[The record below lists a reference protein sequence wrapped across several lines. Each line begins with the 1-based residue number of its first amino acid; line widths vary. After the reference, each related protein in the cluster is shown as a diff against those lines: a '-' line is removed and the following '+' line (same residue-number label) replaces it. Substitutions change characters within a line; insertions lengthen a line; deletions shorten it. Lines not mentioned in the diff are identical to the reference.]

1 MKRNMKIKN
10 LPDNA
15 LEISGLSK
23 EYKGVGGAKNL
34 LALDSIDLKIP
45 RGSMFGLLGP
55 NGAGKSTF
63 INILAGLTVKT
74 SGKAV
79 VWGFDLDK
87 NPRSVR
93 ASLGVVPQEIY
104 VDPFFSP
111 KETLHQQAG
120 MYGVLPKDRN
130 VDFLLKTLDLED
142 KADSYTRTLSG
153 GMKRRLLVAKSM
165 VHRPP
170 ILILDEPTAGVDIEL
185 RQQLWTYIRKLNEYG
200 TTIILTT
207 HYLEEAEELCDT
219 IAIVDNGKIVRC
231 APTQEILNDAD
242 SKSLI
247 VKPID
252 ELKDLNP
259 ALKELGAIIDK
270 DDNIIISY
278 NPKNETSR
286 DILRKVEDSGLSV
299 KDFSVSGASLETVF
313 LSITSKK

>member
-1 MKRNMKIKN
+1 MKNNN
-10 LPDNA
+10 LPENA
-15 LEISGLSK
+15 IEISGLSK
-23 EYKGVGGAKNL
+23 EYKTSGGSENL
-34 LALDSIDLKIP
+34 LALNAIDLKIP

-63 INILAGLTVKT
+63 INILAGLTLKT

-130 VDFLLKTLDLED
+130 VDFLLKTLNLED

-185 RQQLWTYIRKLNEYG
+185 RQQLWAYIRKLNEFG

-219 IAIVDNGKIVRC
+219 IAIVDHGEIVRC
-231 APTQEILNDAD
+231 APTKEILNDAD
-242 SKSLI
+242 SKSITIKLSKNI
-247 VKPID
+247 
-252 ELKDLNP
+252 KDMNP
-259 ALKELGAIIDK
+259 ALKDMGALLDK
-270 DDNIIISY
+270 DNNILIGY

-286 DILRKVEDSGLSV
+286 DILRKVEDSGLEV
-299 KDFSVSGASLETVF
+299 RDFSVSGASLETVF
-313 LSITSKK
+313 LSITSKN

>member
-1 MKRNMKIKN
+1 MKNKN

-15 LEISGLSK
+15 IEIKELSK
-23 EYKGVGGAKNL
+23 KYKGIGGAKDL

-63 INILAGLTVKT
+63 INILAGLTLKT
-74 SGKAV
+74 NGKAI

-111 KETLHQQAG
+111 RETLHQQAG

-185 RQQLWTYIRKLNEYG
+185 RQQLWTYIRKLNEHG

-219 IAIVDNGKIVRC
+219 IAIVDNGQIVRC
-231 APTQEILNDAD
+231 ASTKEILNDAD
-242 SKSLI
+242 SKTIIIKTSDSSI
-247 VKPID
+247 
-252 ELKDLNP
+252 DLNSS
-259 ALKELGAIIDK
+259 LKEMGAVIDK
-270 DDNIIISY
+270 DQNILIGY

-286 DILRKVEDSGLSV
+286 DILRKVEDSGILV
-299 KDFSVSGASLETVF
+299 NDFSVSGASLETVF
-313 LSITSKK
+313 LSITSKN

>member
-1 MKRNMKIKN
+1 MKNNN

-15 LEISGLSK
+15 IEITDLTKIYKNNNEEDLIALNSVNLE
-23 EYKGVGGAKNL
+23 
-34 LALDSIDLKIP
+34 IP

-63 INILAGLTVKT
+63 INILAGLTLKT
-74 SGKAV
+74 SGQAI

-142 KADSYTRTLSG
+142 KSNAYTRTLSG

-170 ILILDEPTAGVDIEL
+170 ILILDEPTAGVDISL
-185 RQQLWTYIRKLNEYG
+185 RRDMWRVVQNLQASG
-200 TTIILTT
+200 VTIILTT
-207 HYLEEAEELCDT
+207 HYIEEAEAIADRVSVINHGEIVITENKQNLMQKMGQKLLTIELQDKISAIPESLNNYNLT
-219 IAIVDNGKIVRC
+219 ITENGQSLCFAYNSQAESTGITTLLQDVKQAGLKLRD
-231 APTQEILNDAD
+231 L
-242 SKSLI
+242 KSAQTSLENI
-247 VKPID
+247 F
-252 ELKDLNP
+252 EQL
-259 ALKELGAIIDK
+259 LKESA
-270 DDNIIISY
+270 
-278 NPKNETSR
+278 
-286 DILRKVEDSGLSV
+286 
-299 KDFSVSGASLETVF
+299 
-313 LSITSKK
+313 

>member
-1 MKRNMKIKN
+1 MKNSN

-15 LEISGLSK
+15 IEINDLTKIYKNNKK
-23 EYKGVGGAKNL
+23 EDLV
-34 LALDSIDLKIP
+34 ALNSINLKIP

-63 INILAGLTVKT
+63 INILAGLSIKT
-74 SGKAV
+74 SGKAII
-79 VWGFDLDK
+79 WGFDLDK

-142 KADSYTRTLSG
+142 KADAYTRTLSG

-185 RQQLWTYIRKLNEYG
+185 RQQLWAYIKKLNDHG

-219 IAIVDNGKIVRC
+219 IAIVNHGEIIKC
-231 APTQEILNDAD
+231 APTKEILSDAE
-242 SKSLI
+242 SKNITLT
-247 VKPID
+247 
-252 ELKDLNP
+252 LAKDF
-259 ALKELGAIIDK
+259 KEKSAIDK
-270 DDNIIISY
+270 IGGTINEEGNISISY
-278 NPKNETSR
+278 NPKQETSR
-286 DILRKVEDSGLSV
+286 DILKKAEEAGLIV

-313 LSITSKK
+313 LSMTSKK

>member
-1 MKRNMKIKN
+1 MKNKN

-15 LEISGLSK
+15 LEISRLSK

-34 LALDSIDLKIP
+34 LALNSIDLKIP

>member
-1 MKRNMKIKN
+1 
-10 LPDNA
+10 
-15 LEISGLSK
+15 
-23 EYKGVGGAKNL
+23 
-34 LALDSIDLKIP
+34 
-45 RGSMFGLLGP
+45 MFGLLGP

-247 VKPID
+247 VKPMD
-252 ELKDLNP
+252 GLKDLNP
-259 ALKELGAIIDK
+259 ALKEMGAIIDK
-270 DDNIIISY
+270 DDNIIIGY

-286 DILRKVEDSGLSV
+286 DILRKVEESGLSV
-299 KDFSVSGASLETVF
+299 RDFSVSGASLETVF

>member
-1 MKRNMKIKN
+1 MKNKN

-15 LEISGLSK
+15 IEIKGLSK
-23 EYKGVGGAKNL
+23 KYNGIGGAKDL
-34 LALDSIDLKIP
+34 LALDSIDLEIP

-63 INILAGLTVKT
+63 INILAGLTLKT
-74 SGKAV
+74 NGKAI

-111 KETLHQQAG
+111 RETLHQQAG

-185 RQQLWTYIRKLNEYG
+185 RQQLWTYIRKLNEHW

-219 IAIVDNGKIVRC
+219 IAIVDNGQIVRC
-231 APTQEILNDAD
+231 APTKEILNDAD
-242 SKSLI
+242 SKTIIIKTS
-247 VKPID
+247 D
-252 ELKDLNP
+252 SSKDLNSS
-259 ALKELGAIIDK
+259 LKEMGAVIDK
-270 DDNIIISY
+270 DQNILIGY

-286 DILRKVEDSGLSV
+286 DILRKVEDSGILV
-299 KDFSVSGASLETVF
+299 NDFSVSGASLETVF
-313 LSITSKK
+313 LSITSKN

>member
-1 MKRNMKIKN
+1 MKNNN

-15 LEISGLSK
+15 IEINDLTKIFKNNKK
-23 EYKGVGGAKNL
+23 EDLV
-34 LALDSIDLKIP
+34 ALNSINLKIP

-63 INILAGLTVKT
+63 INILAGLSLKT
-74 SGKAV
+74 SGKAI

-142 KADSYTRTLSG
+142 KADAYTRTLSG

-185 RQQLWTYIRKLNEYG
+185 RQQLWAYIKKLNDHG

-219 IAIVDNGKIVRC
+219 IAIVNHGEIIKC
-231 APTQEILNDAD
+231 APTKEILSDAE
-242 SKSLI
+242 SKNITLT
-247 VKPID
+247 
-252 ELKDLNP
+252 LAKDF
-259 ALKELGAIIDK
+259 KEKSAIDK
-270 DDNIIISY
+270 IGGTINEEGNISISY
-278 NPKNETSR
+278 NPKQETTR
-286 DILRKVEDSGLSV
+286 DIIKKAEEAGLIV

-313 LSITSKK
+313 LSMTSKK

>member
-1 MKRNMKIKN
+1 
-10 LPDNA
+10 
-15 LEISGLSK
+15 
-23 EYKGVGGAKNL
+23 
-34 LALDSIDLKIP
+34 
-45 RGSMFGLLGP
+45 MFGLLGP

-63 INILAGLTVKT
+63 INILAGLSLKT
-74 SGKAV
+74 SGKAI

-142 KADSYTRTLSG
+142 KADAYTRTLSG

-185 RQQLWTYIRKLNEYG
+185 RQQLWAYIKKLNDHG

-219 IAIVDNGKIVRC
+219 IAIVNHGEIIRC
-231 APTQEILNDAD
+231 APTKEILSDAD
-242 SKSLI
+242 SKNITLTLAKDFTEKSAI
-247 VKPID
+247 DKIGGIID
-252 ELKDLNP
+252 E
-259 ALKELGAIIDK
+259 EG
-270 DDNIIISY
+270 NISISY
-278 NPKNETSR
+278 NPKQETSR
-286 DILRKVEDSGLSV
+286 DILKKAEEVGLIV

-313 LSITSKK
+313 LSMTSKK

>member
-1 MKRNMKIKN
+1 MKNKN

-15 LEISGLSK
+15 IEIKELSK
-23 EYKGVGGAKNL
+23 KYKGIGGAKDL

-63 INILAGLTVKT
+63 INILAGLTLKT
-74 SGKAV
+74 DGKAI

-111 KETLHQQAG
+111 RETLHQQAG

-185 RQQLWTYIRKLNEYG
+185 RQQLWTYIRKLNEHG

-219 IAIVDNGKIVRC
+219 IAIVDNGQIVRC
-231 APTQEILNDAD
+231 APTKEILNDAD
-242 SKSLI
+242 SKTIIIKTS
-247 VKPID
+247 D
-252 ELKDLNP
+252 SSKDLNSS
-259 ALKELGAIIDK
+259 LKEMGAVIDK
-270 DDNIIISY
+270 DQNILIGY

-286 DILRKVEDSGLSV
+286 DILRKVEDSGILV
-299 KDFSVSGASLETVF
+299 NDFSVSGASLETVF
-313 LSITSKK
+313 LSITSKN

>member
-1 MKRNMKIKN
+1 MKNKN

-15 LEISGLSK
+15 IEIKGLSK
-23 EYKGVGGAKNL
+23 KYNGIGGAKDL
-34 LALDSIDLKIP
+34 LALDSIDLEIP

-63 INILAGLTVKT
+63 INILAGLTLKT
-74 SGKAV
+74 NGKAI

-111 KETLHQQAG
+111 RETLHQQAG
-120 MYGVLPKDRN
+120 MYGVQPKDRN

-185 RQQLWTYIRKLNEYG
+185 RQQLWTYIRKLNEHG

-219 IAIVDNGKIVRC
+219 IAIVDNGQIVRC
-231 APTQEILNDAD
+231 APTKEILNDAD
-242 SKSLI
+242 SKTIIIKTS
-247 VKPID
+247 D
-252 ELKDLNP
+252 SSKDLNSS
-259 ALKELGAIIDK
+259 LKEMGAVIDK
-270 DDNIIISY
+270 DQNILIGY

-286 DILRKVEDSGLSV
+286 DILRKVEDSGILV
-299 KDFSVSGASLETVF
+299 NDFSVSGASLETVF
-313 LSITSKK
+313 LSITSKN

>member
-1 MKRNMKIKN
+1 MKNNN
-10 LPDNA
+10 LPENA
-15 LEISGLSK
+15 IEINDLTKIYKNNKK
-23 EYKGVGGAKNL
+23 EDLV
-34 LALDSIDLKIP
+34 ALNSINLKIP
-45 RGSMFGLLGP
+45 RGSIFGLLGP

-63 INILAGLTVKT
+63 INILAGLSLKT
-74 SGKAV
+74 SGKAI

-142 KADSYTRTLSG
+142 KADAYTRTLSG

-185 RQQLWTYIRKLNEYG
+185 RQQLWTYIKKLNDHG

-219 IAIVDNGKIVRC
+219 IAIVNHGEIIRC
-231 APTQEILNDAD
+231 APTKEILSDAD
-242 SKSLI
+242 SKNITLTLARDCKDKSI
-247 VKPID
+247 IHKIGGVID
-252 ELKDLNP
+252 E
-259 ALKELGAIIDK
+259 EG
-270 DDNIIISY
+270 NISISY
-278 NPKNETSR
+278 NPKQETSR
-286 DILRKVEDSGLSV
+286 EILEKAEEAGLIID
-299 KDFSVSGASLETVF
+299 DFFVSGASLETVF
-313 LSITSKK
+313 LSMTSKK

>member
-1 MKRNMKIKN
+1 MKNKI

-15 LEISGLSK
+15 IEIKGLSK
-23 EYKGVGGAKNL
+23 KYKGIGGAKDL
-34 LALDSIDLKIP
+34 LALDSIDLEIP

-63 INILAGLTVKT
+63 INILAGLTLKT
-74 SGKAV
+74 NGKAI

-111 KETLHQQAG
+111 RETLHQQAG

-219 IAIVDNGKIVRC
+219 IAIVDNGQIVRC
-231 APTQEILNDAD
+231 ASTKEILNDAD
-242 SKSLI
+242 SKTIIIKTSDSSI
-247 VKPID
+247 
-252 ELKDLNP
+252 DLNSS
-259 ALKELGAIIDK
+259 LKEMGAVIDK
-270 DDNIIISY
+270 DQNILIGY

-286 DILRKVEDSGLSV
+286 DILRKVEDSGILV
-299 KDFSVSGASLETVF
+299 TDFSVSGASLETVF
-313 LSITSKK
+313 LSITSKN

>member
-1 MKRNMKIKN
+1 MKNKN

-15 LEISGLSK
+15 IEISGLSK

>member
-1 MKRNMKIKN
+1 
-10 LPDNA
+10 
-15 LEISGLSK
+15 
-23 EYKGVGGAKNL
+23 
-34 LALDSIDLKIP
+34 P

-63 INILAGLTVKT
+63 INILAGLTLKT
-74 SGKAV
+74 SGKAI

-111 KETLHQQAG
+111 RETLNQQAG
-120 MYGVLPKDRN
+120 MYGVMPKDRN
-130 VDFLLKTLDLED
+130 VDFLLETLDLED

-185 RQQLWTYIRKLNEYG
+185 RQQLWAYIRKLNEYG

-219 IAIVDNGKIVRC
+219 IAIVDNGQIVRC
-231 APTQEILNDAD
+231 APTKEILNDAD

-247 VKPID
+247 IKPSENI
-252 ELKDLNP
+252 ENLSSSLKDM
-259 ALKELGAIIDK
+259 GAIIDK
-270 DDNIIISY
+270 DKNILIGY

-286 DILRKVEDSGLSV
+286 DILRKVEESGLNV

>member
-1 MKRNMKIKN
+1 MKNKN

-15 LEISGLSK
+15 IEIKELSK
-23 EYKGVGGAKNL
+23 KYNGIGGAKDL
-34 LALDSIDLKIP
+34 LALDSIDLRIP

-63 INILAGLTVKT
+63 INILAGLTLKT
-74 SGKAV
+74 NGKAI

-111 KETLHQQAG
+111 RETLHQQAG

-185 RQQLWTYIRKLNEYG
+185 RQQLWTYIRKLNEHG

-219 IAIVDNGKIVRC
+219 IAIVDNGQIVRC
-231 APTQEILNDAD
+231 APTKEILNDAD
-242 SKSLI
+242 SKTIIIKTS
-247 VKPID
+247 D
-252 ELKDLNP
+252 SSRDLNSS
-259 ALKELGAIIDK
+259 LKEMGAVIDK
-270 DDNIIISY
+270 DQNILIGY

-286 DILRKVEDSGLSV
+286 DILRKVEDSGILV
-299 KDFSVSGASLETVF
+299 NDFSVSGASLETVF
-313 LSITSKK
+313 LSITSKN

>member
-1 MKRNMKIKN
+1 MKNNN

-15 LEISGLSK
+15 IEINDLTKIYKNNNEEDLIALNSVNLE
-23 EYKGVGGAKNL
+23 
-34 LALDSIDLKIP
+34 IP

-63 INILAGLTVKT
+63 INILAGLTLKT
-74 SGKAV
+74 SGRAI

-142 KADSYTRTLSG
+142 KSNAYTRTLSG

-170 ILILDEPTAGVDIEL
+170 I
-185 RQQLWTYIRKLNEYG
+185 
-200 TTIILTT
+200 
-207 HYLEEAEELCDT
+207 
-219 IAIVDNGKIVRC
+219 
-231 APTQEILNDAD
+231 
-242 SKSLI
+242 
-247 VKPID
+247 
-252 ELKDLNP
+252 
-259 ALKELGAIIDK
+259 
-270 DDNIIISY
+270 
-278 NPKNETSR
+278 
-286 DILRKVEDSGLSV
+286 
-299 KDFSVSGASLETVF
+299 
-313 LSITSKK
+313 

>member
-1 MKRNMKIKN
+1 MKNKI

-15 LEISGLSK
+15 IEIKGLSK
-23 EYKGVGGAKNL
+23 KYKGIGEAKDL
-34 LALDSIDLKIP
+34 LALDSIDLEIP

-63 INILAGLTVKT
+63 INILAGLTLKT
-74 SGKAV
+74 NGKAI

-93 ASLGVVPQEIY
+93 GSLGVVPQEIY

-111 KETLHQQAG
+111 RETLHQQAG

-185 RQQLWTYIRKLNEYG
+185 RQQLWTYIRKLNEHG

-219 IAIVDNGKIVRC
+219 IAIVDNGQIVRC
-231 APTQEILNDAD
+231 APTKEILNDAD
-242 SKSLI
+242 SKTIIIKTS
-247 VKPID
+247 D
-252 ELKDLNP
+252 SSKDLNSS
-259 ALKELGAIIDK
+259 LKEMGAVIDK
-270 DDNIIISY
+270 DQNILIGY

-286 DILRKVEDSGLSV
+286 DILRKVEDSGTLV
-299 KDFSVSGASLETVF
+299 TDFSVSGASLETVF
-313 LSITSKK
+313 LSITSKN

>member
-1 MKRNMKIKN
+1 MKNNN

-15 LEISGLSK
+15 IEINDLTKIFKNNKK
-23 EYKGVGGAKNL
+23 EDLV
-34 LALDSIDLKIP
+34 ALKSINLKIP

-63 INILAGLTVKT
+63 INILAGLSLKT
-74 SGKAV
+74 SGKAI

-142 KADSYTRTLSG
+142 KADAYTRTLSG

-185 RQQLWTYIRKLNEYG
+185 RQQLWAYIKKLNDHG

-219 IAIVDNGKIVRC
+219 IAIVNHGEIIKC
-231 APTQEILNDAD
+231 APTKEILSDAE
-242 SKSLI
+242 SKNITLT
-247 VKPID
+247 
-252 ELKDLNP
+252 LAKDF
-259 ALKELGAIIDK
+259 KEKSAIDK
-270 DDNIIISY
+270 IGGTINEEGNISISY
-278 NPKNETSR
+278 NPKQETSR
-286 DILRKVEDSGLSV
+286 DILKKAEEAGLIV

-313 LSITSKK
+313 LSMTSKK

>member
-1 MKRNMKIKN
+1 MKNKN

-15 LEISGLSK
+15 IEIKGLSK
-23 EYKGVGGAKNL
+23 KYNGIGGAKDL
-34 LALDSIDLKIP
+34 LALDSIDLEIP

-63 INILAGLTVKT
+63 INILAGLTLKT
-74 SGKAV
+74 NGKAI

-111 KETLHQQAG
+111 RETLHQQAG

-185 RQQLWTYIRKLNEYG
+185 RQQLWTYIRKLNEHG

-219 IAIVDNGKIVRC
+219 IAIVDNGQIVRC
-231 APTQEILNDAD
+231 APTKEILNDAD
-242 SKSLI
+242 SKTIIIKTS
-247 VKPID
+247 D
-252 ELKDLNP
+252 SSRDLNSS
-259 ALKELGAIIDK
+259 LKEMGAVIDK
-270 DDNIIISY
+270 DQNILIGY

-286 DILRKVEDSGLSV
+286 DILRKVEDSGILV
-299 KDFSVSGASLETVF
+299 NDFSVSGASLETVF
-313 LSITSKK
+313 LSITSKN

>member
-1 MKRNMKIKN
+1 MKIKN

-34 LALDSIDLKIP
+34 LALNSIDLKIP

>member
-1 MKRNMKIKN
+1 MKNKN

-185 RQQLWTYIRKLNEYG
+185 RQQLWAYIRKLNEHG

-219 IAIVDNGKIVRC
+219 IAIVDNGQIVRC
-231 APTQEILNDAD
+231 APTKEILNDAD
-242 SKSLI
+242 SKTIIIKTSDLS
-247 VKPID
+247 
-252 ELKDLNP
+252 KDLNSS
-259 ALKELGAIIDK
+259 LKEMGAVIDK
-270 DDNIIISY
+270 DQNILIGY

-286 DILRKVEDSGLSV
+286 DILRKVEDSGILV
-299 KDFSVSGASLETVF
+299 TDFSVSGASLETVF
-313 LSITSKK
+313 LSITSKN

>member
-1 MKRNMKIKN
+1 MKNNN
-10 LPDNA
+10 LPENA
-15 LEISGLSK
+15 IEISGLSK
-23 EYKGVGGAKNL
+23 EYKTSGGSENL
-34 LALDSIDLKIP
+34 LALNAIDLKIP

-63 INILAGLTVKT
+63 INILAGLTLKT

-79 VWGFDLDK
+79 VWGFDLDE

-130 VDFLLKTLDLED
+130 VDFLLKTLNLED

-185 RQQLWTYIRKLNEYG
+185 RQQLWAYIRKLNEFG

-219 IAIVDNGKIVRC
+219 IAIVDHGKIVRC
-231 APTQEILNDAD
+231 APTKEILNDAD
-242 SKSLI
+242 SKSITIKLSKNI
-247 VKPID
+247 
-252 ELKDLNP
+252 KDMNP
-259 ALKELGAIIDK
+259 ALKDMGALLDK
-270 DDNIIISY
+270 DNNILIGY

-286 DILRKVEDSGLSV
+286 DILRKVEDSGLEV
-299 KDFSVSGASLETVF
+299 RDFSVSGASLETVF
-313 LSITSKK
+313 LSITSKN

>member
-1 MKRNMKIKN
+1 MKNKN

-15 LEISGLSK
+15 IEIKELSK
-23 EYKGVGGAKNL
+23 KYKGIGGAKDL

-63 INILAGLTVKT
+63 INILAGLTLKT
-74 SGKAV
+74 NGKAI

-111 KETLHQQAG
+111 RETLHQQAG

-185 RQQLWTYIRKLNEYG
+185 RQQLWTYIRKLNEHG

-219 IAIVDNGKIVRC
+219 IAIVDNGQIVRC
-231 APTQEILNDAD
+231 APTKEILNDAD
-242 SKSLI
+242 SKTIIIKTS
-247 VKPID
+247 D
-252 ELKDLNP
+252 SSKDLNSS
-259 ALKELGAIIDK
+259 LKEMGAVIDK
-270 DDNIIISY
+270 DQNILIGY

-286 DILRKVEDSGLSV
+286 DILRKVEDSGILV
-299 KDFSVSGASLETVF
+299 NDFSVSGASLETVF
-313 LSITSKK
+313 LSITSKN